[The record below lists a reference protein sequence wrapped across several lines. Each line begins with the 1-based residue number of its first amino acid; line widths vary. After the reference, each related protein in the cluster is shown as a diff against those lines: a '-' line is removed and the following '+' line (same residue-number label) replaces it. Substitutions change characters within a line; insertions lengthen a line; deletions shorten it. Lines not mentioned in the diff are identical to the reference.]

1 MMISAPLGLFSD
13 IQMELRKMGQKQ
25 RLNPDEALV
34 RLERE
39 VLTQELRL
47 SIGSQ
52 NWAISPAI
60 REMEKT

>member
-13 IQMELRKMGQKQ
+13 IQMELRKVGQKQ

-47 SIGSQ
+47 SIGSR